1 MLRCIRRRVLWLSS
15 SIISPLHRCSH
26 LRRSWRWRGNY
37 ISIIGRVTIRF
48 AVFLRL
54 ISILSTPCSPRPDN
68 LWLPSRVQNGPPCPR
83 DRVTDVLPADCQ
95 QRAGLHSLRSLR
107 PLPTSTA
114 SALRANLYPSGPSP
128 CPCPGVDTPARCRIP
143 PAPAPPVCK
152 TAPSAPGTYSPRP
165 LVCKSALPAPGT
177 SSPRPPVCKK
187 PLPAPGTSLP
197 QPQTRLPPTLF
208 W

>member
-1 MLRCIRRRVLWLSS
+1 MLRCIRRRVLWQSS
-15 SIISPLHRCSH
+15 SIISPSHHCSH

-54 ISILSTPCSPRPDN
+54 ISIRSTPCSRRPDN
-68 LWLPSRVQNGPPCPR
+68 LWLSSRVQNGPLCPRDLPAAASRVQKAPPCPR

-114 SALRANLYPSGPSP
+114 SPLCGNLYPSGPSP
-128 CPCPGVDTPARCRIP
+128 CPCPGVDTPP
-143 PAPAPPVCK
+143 DTPE
-152 TAPSAPGTYSPRP
+152 PSEKP
-165 LVCKSALPAPGT
+165 KSKQMLAHGIKRKIEVSGDFFSEPEASIFLRRGRT
-177 SSPRPPVCKK
+177 NS
-187 PLPAPGTSLP
+187 
-197 QPQTRLPPTLF
+197 
-208 W
+208 

>member
-15 SIISPLHRCSH
+15 SIISPFHRCSH
-26 LRRSWRWRGNY
+26 LRRSWRWRGNF

-54 ISILSTPCSPRPDN
+54 ISIRSTPCSPRPDN

-83 DRVTDVLPADCQ
+83 DRPVTACRVQNGLSCPRDRVTDVLPAGCQ
-95 QRAGLHSLRSLR
+95 QRAGLRSLRSLR

-128 CPCPGVDTPARCRIP
+128 CPCPGVDTPARRRIP
-143 PAPAPPVCK
+143 PAPVCN
-152 TAPSAPGTYSPRP
+152 T
-165 LVCKSALPAPGT
+165 ALPAPGT
-177 SSPRPPVCKK
+177 CPMLLPVCKTA
-187 PLPAPGTSLP
+187 LSAPVAGP
-197 QPQTRLPPTLF
+197 QRPQTRLPPTLF

>member
-15 SIISPLHRCSH
+15 SIISPFHRCSH
-26 LRRSWRWRGNY
+26 LRRSWRWRGNF

-54 ISILSTPCSPRPDN
+54 ISIRSTPCSPRPDN

-83 DRVTDVLPADCQ
+83 DRPVTACRVQNGLSCPRDRVTDVLPAGCQ
-95 QRAGLHSLRSLR
+95 QRAGLRSLRSLR

-128 CPCPGVDTPARCRIP
+128 CPCPWVDTPARRRIL
-143 PAPAPPVCK
+143 
-152 TAPSAPGTYSPRP
+152 PS
-165 LVCKSALPAPGT
+165 SALPCAK
-177 SSPRPPVCKK
+177 RP
-187 PLPAPGTSLP
+187 L
-197 QPQTRLPPTLF
+197 LPPGPACSGHQHVSRRLYFGNSGIITIFVPVLKR
-208 W
+208 